1 MDVLYTV
8 LGLALGGTGS
18 RESAMKRL
26 RRWRQRGRTRRVRAM
41 CCARVVVLVIL
52 DAAVQHLQPVQLAR
66 A

>member
-26 RRWRQRGRTRRVRAM
+26 CGWRQQRRTRRVRTRG
-41 CCARVVVLVIL
+41 CARVVVLVIL
-52 DAAVQHLQPVQLAR
+52 DAAVKHLQPVQLAR